1 MIRFSVKEDDQG
13 KRVDVL
19 VAEKLGASR
28 AFAQKLIDEGKARV
42 NSDTE
47 KHSYHLKVG
56 DKVQIDF
63 DLRKMQI
70 PKINLPVLYEDDD
83 CVVVDKPVGVLS
95 HNKGEF
101 NPEATVAT
109 WLKPRVRGLEGNRAG
124 IVHRLDRST
133 SGVMIAAKTPE
144 ALRWLQKQFSQR
156 KVKKTYVAIAE
167 GELDPTEAVIDMPIE
182 RNPKRPQTFRASSTG
197 KPAITNYKVLKTS
210 DKYSL
215 VELRPLTG
223 RTHQLRVHLKQLG
236 HPILGDTLYGGTS
249 AERVYLHAESL
260 EITLPNKESKVFE
273 SSVPTVFSRKLKA

>member
-1 MIRFSVKEDDQG
+1 MIRFSIKDDYVG
-13 KRVDVL
+13 KRLDAL

-42 NSDTE
+42 NSGTE

-56 DKVQIDF
+56 DKLQIDY
-63 DLRKMQI
+63 DPKKNQI
-70 PKINLPVLYEDDD
+70 PKINLPIIYEDDD
-83 CVVVDKPVGVLS
+83 CVVIDKPAGVLS

-109 WLKPRVRGLEGNRAG
+109 WLSPRLEGLEGNRAG

-144 ALRWLQKQFSQR
+144 ALGWLQKQFSQR
-156 KVKKTYVAIAE
+156 KVKKTYVAVVE
-167 GELDPTEAVIDMPIE
+167 GKLDPTEAVIDMPVE
-182 RNPKRPQTFRASSTG
+182 RNPKKPQTFRASSTG

-260 EITLPNKESKVFE
+260 EITLHNKERKVFE
-273 SSVPTVFSRKLKA
+273 SPVPAVFNKK